1 LFGEVFQVRSSP
13 EQKRAVDIDHDAKM
27 VRSGRNLLEASERKR
42 WQRAFARNYLIRRV
56 NELASAKGFNCRRVF
71 VRSQRTRWGTCSSK
85 HNISL
90 NWRLITA
97 PKDVIDYVILH
108 ELLHTKIQNHSHRFW
123 VHLSAISPGF
133 REAIA
138 WLIAHKPIA

>member
-1 LFGEVFQVRSSP
+1 YINHEM
-13 EQKRAVDIDHDAKM
+13 KM
-27 VRSGRNLLEASERKR
+27 IRSGRNLRELSERER
-42 WQRAFARNYLIRRV
+42 WQREFDRSYLIQRI
-56 NELASAKGFNCRRVF
+56 NELAAAKGFNCRRVF
-71 VRSQRTRWGTCSSK
+71 VRSQRTRWGSCSSK

-123 VHLSAISPGF
+123 VHLSAISPRF

-138 WLIAHKPIA
+138 